1 MQDKVIEN
9 IVLMIF
15 FIIGSLIVELPFLF
29 LTPFIYNF
37 EIFAIY
43 LAIIISILTILS
55 IYLIFNFFQIA

>member
-29 LTPFIYNF
+29 LTG
-37 EIFAIY
+37 
-43 LAIIISILTILS
+43 ILNNLEKIK
-55 IYLIFNFFQIA
+55 N

>member
-15 FIIGSLIVELPFLF
+15 FIIDSLIVELPFLF